1 MLRLTRP
8 IESDTSKRTPQNGD
22 GALVRNRTLRRIWVA
37 RPFYLMLLPGLV
49 WYIVFRYL
57 PMGGLMLAFKDY
69 DFSRGIFGSPWADP
83 WFKHFML
90 FFNSPYFEQLLTNTL
105 LISLYKIFFGMV
117 PPLLLAILL
126 NEVRAEWYKRGIQT
140 LSYMPH
146 FLSWVII
153 YGILLALLS
162 ETTGLVNR
170 WIVQLGGQPV
180 PFLTSTDTFRS
191 VLVGSDIW
199 QNVGWAAIIYLAA
212 ITSIDP
218 TLYEAARVDGA
229 SRLRLIWHITLPG
242 VQPVFV
248 LLLILRLGQ
257 ILDAGFE
264 QVYILYNP
272 QVYAVADII
281 DTWVFRTGLQ
291 QLNFSLATA
300 VGLFKSVIGL
310 FMVLTANRVAQR
322 WGGGMW

>member
-1 MLRLTRP
+1 MLRLTRLL
-8 IESDTSKRTPQNGD
+8 DAKTG
-22 GALVRNRTLRRIWVA
+22 GAAPRQAAAPFIRNRTFRRIWVA
-37 RPFYLMLLPGLV
+37 RAFYLMLLPGLI
-49 WYIVFRYL
+49 WYLIFRYL
-57 PMGGLMLAFKDY
+57 PMGGLILAFKDY
-69 DFSRGIFGSPWADP
+69 DFNSGILGSPWADP
-83 WFKHFML
+83 WYRHFQL
-90 FFNSPYFEQLLTNTL
+90 FFNSPYFKQILGNTL
-105 LISLYKIFFGMV
+105 IISAYKIFFGMI

-126 NEVRAEWYKRGIQT
+126 NEARTYWYRRSIQT

-153 YGILLALLS
+153 YGILVALFS

-170 WIVQLGGQPV
+170 WLVGAGGTAV
-180 PFLTSTDTFRS
+180 PFLTSPSTFRA
-191 VLVGSDIW
+191 VLVASDVW
-199 QNVGWAAIIYLAA
+199 QNAGWAAIIYLAA
-212 ITSIDP
+212 ITAIDP

-242 VQPVFV
+242 IRNVFV

-257 ILDAGFE
+257 VLDAGFE

-281 DTWVFRTGLQ
+281 DTWVFRTGLE

-310 FMVLTANRVAQR
+310 MLVLSANRIAQR
-322 WGGGMW
+322 WGGGLW